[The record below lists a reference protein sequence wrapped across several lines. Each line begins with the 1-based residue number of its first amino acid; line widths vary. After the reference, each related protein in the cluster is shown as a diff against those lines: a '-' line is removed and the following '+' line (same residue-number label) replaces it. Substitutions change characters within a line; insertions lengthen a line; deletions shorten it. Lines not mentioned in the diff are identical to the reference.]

1 MAGIGLM
8 YMNPEV
14 SRHLFNTSKPVPR
27 GEGSGVPPKRGGVDD
42 PCCLLGMIDALG
54 QAVTGLESKAPDQA
68 LRIELTLRNE
78 ATGFSATYKV
88 SDAKELRAVFR
99 IFCKAQAPD

>member
-14 SRHLFNTSKPVPR
+14 SRHVFNTSKSVTR
-27 GEGSGVPPKRGGVDD
+27 G
-42 PCCLLGMIDALG
+42 
-54 QAVTGLESKAPDQA
+54 KAPDQA
-68 LRIELTLRNE
+68 LRIDLTLRNE